1 MYDDDDDHD
10 HDHEDREDIR
20 EAINRKGVPRD
31 SDNASD
37 VCPSVCRQNAYQKR
51 IFDNKLSSLELW
63 SLLSTYMGFSKNPLL
78 NPKNSR

>member
-1 MYDDDDDHD
+1 MYDDDDDDD

-37 VCPSVCRQNAYQKR
+37 VCPSVCRQNA
-51 IFDNKLSSLELW
+51 
-63 SLLSTYMGFSKNPLL
+63 G
-78 NPKNSR
+78 